1 MSQHYQNMIIG
12 QGLAGSAIAWRLHW
26 SGESVLLIDADE
38 PDTAS
43 RVAAGLITPVT
54 GKRLVRSPDFE
65 QYWKEATS
73 FYRRV
78 EQTTGTAFFEE
89 TPMIRL
95 LDPETAE
102 ALSSLK
108 DGAEPWEGRLQS
120 GGQVKTGVKLT
131 QAGRLNVLRYLDATR
146 AYFDAA
152 DSYRT
157 AKVVVEKDIDIGA
170 KICWKALNVTAD
182 RLILCQGS
190 EQSGLFPDV
199 PNNRSH
205 GDILKVRIKDY
216 QRTEVVHKSIWIAA
230 EKNGDQTVG
239 STYDWT
245 NLTGGISTAGKKEVL
260 NKLSGLVDG
269 DVEVVDHKSGVR
281 PTMKDY
287 EPVLGCHPNSTNVF
301 IFNGLGSKGSLKAP
315 KLASDLEQFM
325 SGQSPVDQS
334 INYQRLVKKELGRRP
349 LTKLAQEAVASVV
362 CNGDTAIDGTVGNGF
377 DTCFLA
383 EKVGDTG
390 QVIGFDVQK
399 KAIESTLERL
409 KATGFNNVRL
419 LFESH
424 EKIASIVA
432 KNTVK
437 AVMFNLGYLPGGD
450 HSLITEPRSSTKGIA
465 AAIETLT
472 NDGILTVLAYRGHSG
487 GEEEFTAV
495 ERLLQQYSDKHAV
508 ERIDSTPPKP
518 TSPVLFVLKLKKQ
531 GRRK

>member
-1 MSQHYQNMIIG
+1 MIIG

-108 DGAEPWEGRLQS
+108 DGAEPLEGRLQS

-182 RLILCQGS
+182 RLILCQG
-190 EQSGLFPDV
+190 
-199 PNNRSH
+199 
-205 GDILKVRIKDY
+205 
-216 QRTEVVHKSIWIAA
+216 
-230 EKNGDQTVG
+230 
-239 STYDWT
+239 
-245 NLTGGISTAGKKEVL
+245 
-260 NKLSGLVDG
+260 
-269 DVEVVDHKSGVR
+269 
-281 PTMKDY
+281 
-287 EPVLGCHPNSTNVF
+287 
-301 IFNGLGSKGSLKAP
+301 
-315 KLASDLEQFM
+315 
-325 SGQSPVDQS
+325 
-334 INYQRLVKKELGRRP
+334 
-349 LTKLAQEAVASVV
+349 
-362 CNGDTAIDGTVGNGF
+362 
-377 DTCFLA
+377 
-383 EKVGDTG
+383 
-390 QVIGFDVQK
+390 
-399 KAIESTLERL
+399 
-409 KATGFNNVRL
+409 
-419 LFESH
+419 
-424 EKIASIVA
+424 
-432 KNTVK
+432 
-437 AVMFNLGYLPGGD
+437 
-450 HSLITEPRSSTKGIA
+450 
-465 AAIETLT
+465 
-472 NDGILTVLAYRGHSG
+472 
-487 GEEEFTAV
+487 
-495 ERLLQQYSDKHAV
+495 
-508 ERIDSTPPKP
+508 
-518 TSPVLFVLKLKKQ
+518 
-531 GRRK
+531 